1 MKMKKTK
8 QRISKRQREIIIGT
22 LLGDGH
28 LETQNHGRTYRLK
41 VEHSVKQ
48 KDYIEWLF
56 SELRS
61 LCAQSELTHKVR
73 SDGREFYEFRT
84 RSLGALR
91 FYAHQFYDSKK
102 KIVPKM
108 IHKLL
113 RSSLSLAVWFADDG
127 SRKSLRHKTYIL
139 HTLAFTK
146 RDLKL
151 LQNALVQNFQIESS
165 IHRNRNG
172 FRIYILSKSAKKFDE
187 LIRPHLENIK
197 SLKQKLVTQMPK
209 K

>member
-1 MKMKKTK
+1 MKKVK
-8 QRISKRQREIIIGT
+8 QKISKRQREIIIGT

-41 VEHSVKQ
+41 VEHSAKQ
-48 KDYIEWLF
+48 KDYTEWLF
-56 SELRS
+56 SELAS
-61 LCAQSELTHKVR
+61 LCEQSELTHKTR
-73 SDGREFYEFRT
+73 KDGRESYEFRT
-84 RSLGALR
+84 RSLGSLR
-91 FYAHQFYDSKK
+91 FYAHQFYDGKK
-102 KIVPKM
+102 KVVPKL

-113 RSSLSLAVWFADDG
+113 KSPLSLAVWFADDG

-151 LQNALVQNFQIESS
+151 LQNALLQNFTIKSA
-165 IHRNRNG
+165 IHKNRNG
-172 FRIYILSKSAKKFDE
+172 FRLYIPSESAQDFTK
-187 LIRPHLENIK
+187 LIKPYLWQIK
-197 SLKQKLVTQMPK
+197 SMRDKLVTQMPK